1 VDADRQARRAFPAGD
16 TGRADP
22 LLTGARALDPE
33 RQELVGTPEDQIRG
47 APGQQPGQAPHGTE
61 TAPCPDCGHPCL
73 RPEGEAYPCLSCE
86 TRARLTAAGFTPGS
100 PAIQRIAE
108 WNQAVTH
115 RGDRQQETPQ
125 PPLVPDTPGPV
136 AHGTAV
142 PGAVEGPDREKEAG
156 G

>member
-1 VDADRQARRAFPAGD
+1 MACPHRDYHRHRARQIAAGAWQPW
-16 TGRADP
+16 ADP
-22 LLTGARALDPE
+22 APVRDHVQNLLQAATFQA
-33 RQELVGTPEDQIRG
+33 VGDAAAVGPMTVWEI
-47 APGQQPGQAPHGTE
+47 AHGTE

-73 RPEGEAYPCLSCE
+73 RPVGEVYLCLSCE

-115 RGDRQQETPQ
+115 RGDCQQGRPQ
-125 PPLVPDTPGPV
+125 PQPVPDTSG
-136 AHGTAV
+136 